1 MGYPTKLLSA
11 GEVIKVDLKP
21 HWLYFLGPATVTI
34 VSIIVA
40 ILVVLAWDVS
50 WASWFVAIAIIVG
63 ACWLV
68 GRFVRWLS
76 TYFVITNDK
85 VIYRS
90 GVFKRSGVQI
100 PLERVN
106 SVNFEQNL
114 FERMVGAGDLI
125 IESGGMGGPA
135 KFTDVRHP
143 DTVQVIIH
151 DAIEENARGLNP
163 YSSEA
168 PTAHSRGR
176 RFVAHAAATTCGGSR
191 RHRPARAA
199 RGDAAA
205 RHHHQGRVRRAEG
218 QAARAVV
225 RVVSLVPSVT
235 ETLLALGSRAGR
247 GHAVLRAAGAAG
259 GGWHEGS

>member
-34 VSIIVA
+34 VSIVVA
-40 ILVVLAWDVS
+40 IVVVLAWDVS

-143 DTVQVIIH
+143 DTVQVLIH

-168 PTAHSRGR
+168 PSVHTA
-176 RFVAHAAATTCGGSR
+176 
-191 RHRPARAA
+191 
-199 RGDAAA
+199 
-205 RHHHQGRVRRAEG
+205 
-218 QAARAVV
+218 
-225 RVVSLVPSVT
+225 
-235 ETLLALGSRAGR
+235 
-247 GHAVLRAAGAAG
+247 AAGAAAMPPPPPAAVPDVTVQLERL
-259 GGWHEGS
+259 EGMLQRGTITKAEFDAQKAKLLGL